1 MASLFGTNNIFSTFS
16 KVYPAPCEKTGVTL
30 RDKVMSCIMNDN
42 VCKNPECYTKS
53 IELLEYA
60 EMFNNMP
67 VTYFIF
73 DNGAY
78 DIFYKDITES
88 DKRKIT
94 RAHLVLGDLVYDALK
109 DKINRITTSARKS
122 FFFDGK
128 RDVIFHMENNYPIV
142 QANVLQK
149 ARTENIT
156 IYFVDMP
163 LFSLEQLY
171 IDTSSV

>member
-16 KVYPAPCEKTGVTL
+16 KVYPAPCETKGITL
-30 RDKVMSCIMNDN
+30 RDKVMNCIMDEQI
-42 VCKNPECYTKS
+42 CDNPECYSKS
-53 IELLEYA
+53 IDLLENA

-67 VTYFIF
+67 VTYFIY

-78 DIFYKDITES
+78 DIFYKEITDSE
-88 DKRKIT
+88 KNKIV

-109 DKINRITTSARKS
+109 DKINRITTSSRKS

-128 RDVIFHMENNYPIV
+128 RNVIFHMENNYPIV
-142 QANVLQK
+142 QANVLKK
-149 ARTENIT
+149 AQTDNVT

-163 LFSLEQLY
+163 LFSLQQLY